1 MTAIFIVGTSH
12 QAYQTRPRC
21 GPQDGADAFKGH
33 ILQMVQT
40 HSCKTIAEEMSIDA
54 SGGCRTVCFEVA
66 KEENLSHILCDPTCS
81 ERQALGISKD
91 NTPLD
96 IAKRENE
103 WLRRLVHSGSGIYP
117 VLFLCGAGHVCSF
130 AQLCRQQ
137 GLEPTI
143 VTRNFEAPEIPLE
156 RRII

>member
-1 MTAIFIVGTSH
+1 MTLRNLKLLFS
-12 QAYQTRPRC
+12 TRRN
-21 GPQDGADAFKGH
+21 
-33 ILQMVQT
+33 
-40 HSCKTIAEEMSIDA
+40 SSIAEEMSIEA
-54 SGGCRTVCFEVA
+54 SGDCRTVGFEVA

-103 WLRRLVHSGSGIYP
+103 WLRRLAYSGIYP
-117 VLFLCGAGHVCSF
+117 VLFLCGAHHVCSF
-130 AQLCRQQ
+130 AQLCRHQ

>member
-1 MTAIFIVGTSH
+1 MTAIFIVGTGH

-21 GPQDGADAFKGH
+21 GPQDGADAFKRH
-33 ILQMVQT
+33 ILQIVQT
-40 HSCKTIAEEMSIDA
+40 RPCKTIAEEMSTEA
-54 SGGCRTVCFEVA
+54 SGGCRTVGFEVA

-103 WLRRLVHSGSGIYP
+103 WLRRLVYSGIYP
-117 VLFLCGAGHVCSF
+117 VLFLCGAHHVCSF
-130 AQLCRQQ
+130 AQLCRDQ

-143 VTRNFEAPEIPLE
+143 VTRNFEAPEIPLDH
-156 RRII
+156 RII